1 MARSVAW
8 LDRYIVCSLTCV
20 GCCSD
25 SERQMY
31 LQAAAEWV
39 LEGFSATLLAFG
51 QSGTGKSSTLF
62 GPKCSSTEPILPAV
76 LHSLFNSCSSN
87 SLRVGVS
94 CWEIVQHELV
104 DLLADR
110 SGQLC
115 TYQVRLRKLT
125 QVLVDLQSCSCYN
138 TNALVHM

>member
-1 MARSVAW
+1 MH
-8 LDRYIVCSLTCV
+8 
-20 GCCSD
+20 
-25 SERQMY
+25 

-39 LEGFSATLLAFG
+39 LEGFSAALLAFG

-62 GPKCSSTEPILPAV
+62 GPQHSSTEPILPAV

-104 DLLADR
+104 DLLAD
-110 SGQLC
+110 SSHQLS
-115 TYQVRLRKLT
+115 TYQVRLNRLT
-125 QVLVDLQSCSCYN
+125 PV
-138 TNALVHM
+138 AE

>member
-1 MARSVAW
+1 
-8 LDRYIVCSLTCV
+8 
-20 GCCSD
+20 
-25 SERQMY
+25 MY

-62 GPKCSSTEPILPAV
+62 GPQHSSTEAILPAV
-76 LHSLFNSCSSN
+76 LHSLFNSCTSN

-104 DLLADR
+104 DLLAD
-110 SGQLC
+110 SPHQLSM
-115 TYQVRLRKLT
+115 YQVRLRRLT
-125 QVLVDLQSCSCYN
+125 QF
-138 TNALVHM
+138 AE